1 MRAAS
6 SRSATRAH
14 CALLGSA
21 ALGNSTGS
29 VGAECT
35 AAQPDTR
42 HQGQM
47 WCSTPHRQ
55 LTPRALTDA
64 VMRRKDAGGG
74 GA

>member
-29 VGAECT
+29 VGAELPLPSRIR
-35 AAQPDTR
+35 ATR
-42 HQGQM
+42 ARCGVPHHTGNLRPAPSQM
-47 WCSTPHRQ
+47 
-55 LTPRALTDA
+55 L
-64 VMRRKDAGGG
+64 
-74 GA
+74 